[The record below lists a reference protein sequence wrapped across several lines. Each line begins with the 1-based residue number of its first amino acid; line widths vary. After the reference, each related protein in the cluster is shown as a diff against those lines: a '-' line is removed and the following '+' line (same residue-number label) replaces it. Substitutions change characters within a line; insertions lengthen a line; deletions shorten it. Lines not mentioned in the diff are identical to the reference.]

1 MKKIV
6 AAVAVNGSFIEKS
19 DHFGDYPFLRLLD
32 FKEDELV
39 ISNYYKMK
47 TKDYR
52 DHLVT
57 IPYKDI
63 EKIEL
68 RIVKRFR
75 GQRITVFDDK
85 LELLTKGRKV
95 IWERK

>member
-6 AAVAVNGSFIEKS
+6 AAVAVNGNFIEKS
-19 DHFGDYPFLRLLD
+19 DNFGDYPFPRLLD
-32 FKEDELV
+32 FEEDELV

-47 TKDYR
+47 AKDYR

-68 RIVKRFR
+68 
-75 GQRITVFDDK
+75 
-85 LELLTKGRKV
+85 
-95 IWERK
+95 